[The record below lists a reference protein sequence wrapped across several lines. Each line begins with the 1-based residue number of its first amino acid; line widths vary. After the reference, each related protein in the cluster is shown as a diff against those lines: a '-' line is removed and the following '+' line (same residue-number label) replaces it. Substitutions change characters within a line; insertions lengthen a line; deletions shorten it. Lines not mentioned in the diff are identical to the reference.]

1 MGRLAIQIPSSGLL
15 CTFLALAP
23 AANVAAGSAAA
34 PSADEVLT
42 KSRAAYAA
50 LKSYEDKGT
59 VDVEFGQAGSQLRER
74 HSFRTAYKAPRQY
87 LFDFSKAG
95 GADRYIAW
103 GDGEMFHSW
112 WKSTGQQQDYPKGQ
126 GANAFIFGTS
136 PTLNAIVQIAP
147 LLFQNAG
154 LSGPIVEFGEAVN
167 AGIESLDGHECYKL
181 TGTAH
186 AVYKA
191 TGRVTDT
198 RPMTVWID
206 TRTMLVRKVFED
218 RSQGKVLSRSM
229 TSFEPD
235 DDPQLDERIFRFS
248 APK

>member
-1 MGRLAIQIPSSGLL
+1 MTLRATASSSWVLL
-15 CTFLALAP
+15 CALLPLA
-23 AANVAAGSAAA
+23 AALAAA
-34 PSADEVLT
+34 PSAPSADDVLT
-42 KSRAAYAA
+42 KTRAAYAA
-50 LKSYEDKGT
+50 LKSYEDKGN
-59 VDVEFGQAGSQLRER
+59 VDVEFGQAGAQVKER

-87 LFDFSKAG
+87 LFDFTKAG
-95 GADRYIAW
+95 GADRDVAW

-112 WKSTGQQQDYPKGQ
+112 WKSTGQQQDFPKGQ
-126 GANAFIFGTS
+126 GANAFIFGTT

-147 LLFQNAG
+147 LLFPNAG
-154 LSGPIVEFGEAVN
+154 LSGPMVEFGDAVN
-167 AGIESLDGHECYKL
+167 AGIEPVDGHDCYKL
-181 TGTAH
+181 SGTAH

-218 RSQGKVLSRSM
+218 RSQGKLLSRST
-229 TSFEPD
+229 TSF
-235 DDPQLDERIFRFS
+235 DPHDNPQPDERLFRFS